1 MEITE
6 QKIIAMLQEA
16 LAYAKPDEKDLARI
30 MTLDSRLSDL
40 GIESI
45 TALEMAGYLED
56 KLGVQFPDDELASIQ
71 SVRGLA
77 DLVRQHM
84 IAV

>member
-6 QKIIAMLQEA
+6 QGIIAMLEEA
-16 LAYAKPDEKDLARI
+16 LAYAKPDEKDLTKI

-45 TALEMAGYLED
+45 TALEMAGFLED
-56 KLGVQFPDDELASIQ
+56 KLGVQFPDDELAFIH

-77 DLVRQHM
+77 DLVRRH
-84 IAV
+84 AVAV

>member
-6 QKIIAMLQEA
+6 QKIIAMLKEA
-16 LAYAKPDEKDLARI
+16 LAYAKPEQKDLTRV

-40 GIESI
+40 GVESI
-45 TALEMAGYLED
+45 AALEMAGYLED

-71 SVRGLA
+71 SIRGLA
-77 DLVRQHM
+77 NLVRQY
-84 IAV
+84 AA

>member
-1 MEITE
+1 METTE

-56 KLGVQFPDDELASIQ
+56 KLGIQFPDDELTSIQ

-77 DLVRQHM
+77 DLVRRHM

>member
-1 MEITE
+1 METTE

-56 KLGVQFPDDELASIQ
+56 KLGIQFPDDELTSIQ

-77 DLVRQHM
+77 DLVRRHQ
-84 IAV
+84 IAF

>member
-6 QKIIAMLQEA
+6 QKIIAMLKEA
-16 LAYAKPDEKDLARI
+16 LAYATPERKDLIRV

-40 GIESI
+40 GVESI
-45 TALEMAGYLED
+45 AALEMAGYLED

-71 SVRGLA
+71 SIRGLA
-77 DLVRQHM
+77 NLVRQY
-84 IAV
+84 AVAA